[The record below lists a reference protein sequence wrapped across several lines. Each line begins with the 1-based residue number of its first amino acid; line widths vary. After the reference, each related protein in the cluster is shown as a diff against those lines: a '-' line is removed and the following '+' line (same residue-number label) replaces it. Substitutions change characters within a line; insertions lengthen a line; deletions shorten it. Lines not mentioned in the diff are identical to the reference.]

1 MSLYEFL
8 FNHPF
13 PGSARH
19 EAFVKERRKRGRRR
33 RRRSST
39 NKRLRGLEEDQ
50 ICRRVVEEAGED
62 SGEPEEVRGTF
73 KPQIGAVGLED
84 RQGYLHAEE
93 DADEERGEGAHGDED
108 GPQRAVADDDGACR
122 RHLPRVRVRVRVRV
136 CVRVPSWVSAAV
148 CSSPSPLCV

>member
-39 NKRLRGLEEDQ
+39 NKRLRDLEEDLGFLTLTVTALVHK
-50 ICRRVVEEAGED
+50 IEEKQLLTRAEIRDTVNELDDLDG
-62 SGEPEEVRGTF
+62 VREGRLD
-73 KPQIGAVGLED
+73 VGLLKD
-84 RQGYLHAEE
+84 LAG
-93 DADEERGEGAHGDED
+93 
-108 GPQRAVADDDGACR
+108 
-122 RHLPRVRVRVRVRV
+122 
-136 CVRVPSWVSAAV
+136 WVESRD
-148 CSSPSPLCV
+148 